1 MVSHVL
7 YSYVE
12 CTSAAIQ
19 ALASFRKLYP
29 GHRREE
35 IQCCIEKAVAF
46 IENIQASDGS
56 WYAPPIWEFSM
67 DMCIMVKCVF
77 WGIHKSHIWSKLFF
91 FLSASVSAWI

>member
-1 MVSHVL
+1 MV

-35 IQCCIEKAVAF
+35 IQRCIDKATTFIEK
-46 IENIQASDGS
+46 IQASDGS
-56 WYAPPIWEFSM
+56 WYAPPIWESFFITFSI
-67 DMCIMVKCVF
+67 DIVYNVEVFF
-77 WGIHKSHIWSKLFF
+77 WGYS
-91 FLSASVSAWI
+91 